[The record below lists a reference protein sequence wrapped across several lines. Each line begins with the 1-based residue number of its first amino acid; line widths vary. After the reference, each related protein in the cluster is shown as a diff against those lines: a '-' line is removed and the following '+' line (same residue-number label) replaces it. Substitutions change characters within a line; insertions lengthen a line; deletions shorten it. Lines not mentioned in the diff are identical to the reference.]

1 MRKPLGEERQWISRT
16 GYVGVVLLLAL
27 HIALWWR
34 VDTLHGFWGHLDE
47 ASRWLRTIL
56 LLSLVVSICCFFGS
70 GWKRWVGSIL
80 GFLSLMATRGYAA
93 GL

>member
-1 MRKPLGEERQWISRT
+1 MRKPLGDERQWISRT

-34 VDTLHGFWGHLDE
+34 VDTLHGFWGHFNE
-47 ASRWLRTIL
+47 ASRWLQAIL
-56 LLSLVVSICCFFGS
+56 LLSLLVSICCLFGA
-70 GWKRWVGSIL
+70 GWKRWVGSTL
-80 GFLSLMATRGYAA
+80 GFLSLIVSLGYAA